1 VSPGALSGLTA
12 GLVLLSLAAS
22 TPSMAKAPPSPPGPP
37 RPESRK
43 FVIRPMPE
51 APGSYL
57 LQQNRADTF
66 FTGTGLGVRLSPPG
80 SPARELQWGLAG
92 ARTVTP
98 QPLAPRETRFHQ
110 FVGPSENWKRNLPTW
125 GALYYPEVAPGVD
138 LWFEAQEEG
147 VAYSLRAERGV
158 DLRQVRLE
166 WRGAQ
171 ALRVAEG
178 GRALEVVLADGVLR
192 EEGLLCG
199 QESADGS
206 SLEVPCRYR
215 DVRPKG
221 PGLWEY
227 VIEVD
232 VKEPGRPAWV
242 DPTLN
247 WNTFLGG
254 SGTEGVRALAILDTS
269 LGDNFIVGSSNS
281 SPVEPPS
288 TVPTRTHI
296 SSGGALGMSDVVVS
310 RLSKTGSVH
319 WIAVLGG
326 RMDDV
331 GTSLAFGVDG
341 YIYIGGI
348 TASNDFPRGTSSA
361 ALKPFQ
367 GGPTDGFVARLSS
380 SGLTLDWVQLI
391 GGSKE
396 DEIQSLTITPGAAG
410 EAAILK
416 VYAAGWT
423 TSGGLP
429 PGTDTGT
436 SGGRDMFV
444 SRLDYLTGTVEKTL
458 IRRGSGHEE
467 VSGIA
472 AAPQRTTDGGTQLY
486 VAGYTAS
493 SDFPVGSGRPAAP
506 GDSAGTAVVFK
517 LDQELAA
524 PPLWDSFLGGLG
536 LERGSGLVVTSDRVT
551 VVGTTSSS
559 DFPTSDGKRAVG
571 ADAFLASLSLETGE
585 RVFSTVVGGSGNDEG
600 LAIAA
605 GTFGS
610 FYIGGKTTST
620 TLPAVAGGVNSASAG
635 ASEGFVIR
643 MGRGGSGFVP
653 EWGTFVGGTGTDEVR
668 ALAAGLA
675 YPVLVVAGVSGSDSL
690 QRPPMV
696 AQGAKRS
703 NSGAEDMFLFSM
715 NAWDLT
721 APKGVVRDGREAT
734 DLDRTSS
741 TTTLEAN
748 WDITDLET
756 DIQRFDFT
764 VGTGPECEDVRGVSP
779 AASNFVSLS
788 STDGGIPTL
797 TPGRWYFVNVRATN
811 DAGLSSTISSNGIFV
826 LQPDGGPATLPGR
839 PARLVC
845 GSVPGEPGPEEPG
858 PEEPGPEEPGPG
870 EPGPGDPL
878 VPGSPLG
885 WSCGTPGGPTGFV
898 LLVVAAFALLSAR
911 RRSRS

>member
-1 VSPGALSGLTA
+1 MSPGALSGLTA

-125 GALYYPEVAPGVD
+125 GALYYPEVARGVD
-138 LWFEAQEEG
+138 LWFEVQEEG
-147 VAYSLRAERGV
+147 VAYSLRAERGA

-178 GRALEVVLADGVLR
+178 GRALDVVLADGVLR

-254 SGTEGVRALAILDTS
+254 SGTERLGGLVIQDSYTS
-269 LGDNFIVGSSNS
+269 QGSSFIVGSTNS
-281 SPVEPPS
+281 PNVEPGSATYLP
-288 TVPTRTHI
+288 HGKL
-296 SSGGALGMSDVVVS
+296 GGSDVVVT
-310 RLSKTGSVH
+310 RFTNRGAVE
-319 WIAVLGG
+319 WTAVLGG
-326 RMDDV
+326 SMDDV
-331 GTSLAFGVDG
+331 GTAIAIGVDDTL
-341 YIYIGGI
+341 YIAGF
-348 TASNDFPRGTSSA
+348 TASYDFPGTTAPVAPQPFRGS
-361 ALKPFQ
+361 
-367 GGPTDGFVARLSS
+367 TDGFVARLHKN
-380 SGLTLDWVQLI
+380 GNLLYWAQFV
-391 GGSKE
+391 GGGM
-396 DEIQSLTITPGAAG
+396 DDQIQSLVLGPLEAG
-410 EAAILK
+410 VTKEMLN
-416 VYAAGWT
+416 VYVAGWT
-423 TSGGLP
+423 TSGDMP
-429 PGTDTGT
+429 A
-436 SGGRDMFV
+436 SGAGVSKGRELFV
-444 SRLDYLTGTVEKTL
+444 SRIDYLTGTVEKTL
-458 IRRGSGHEE
+458 VRRGSGHEE
-467 VSGIA
+467 ASGIA
-472 AAPQRTTDGGTQLY
+472 AAPQRPADGGTQLY
-486 VAGYTAS
+486 VTGYTTS
-493 SDFPVGSGRPAAP
+493 SDFSPSAPTDTAGS
-506 GDSAGTAVVFK
+506 AVVFK

-524 PPLWDSFLGGLG
+524 SPLWEEFLGGEG
-536 LERGSGLVVTSDRVT
+536 LDRGNGLVLTPDRVT
-551 VVGTTSSS
+551 IVGTTHAD
-559 DFPTSDGKRAVG
+559 DFPTSDETHPVN
-571 ADAFLASLSLETGE
+571 ADAFLASFNAQTGT
-585 RVFSTVVGGSGNDEG
+585 RVFSTVVGGPGDDEG
-600 LAIAA
+600 FAIAP
-605 GTFGS
+605 GTFET
-610 FYIGGKTTST
+610 FYIGGKTNST
-620 TLPAVAGGVNSASAG
+620 TLPAIDGGSDSSSFG
-635 ASEGFVIR
+635 GSEGFVIR
-643 MGRGGSGFVP
+643 MGRQGSRLVP
-653 EWGTFVGGTGTDEVR
+653 EWGTFVGGSQRDEVR
-668 ALAAGLA
+668 ALAAGFSPPL
-675 YPVLVVAGVSGSDSL
+675 LVVAGVTNSAEWL
-690 QRPPMV
+690 RPPM
-696 AQGAKRS
+696 ANEGAKHF

-715 NAWDLT
+715 DAFDLT
-721 APKGVVRDGREAT
+721 APKGVVRDGRNPPDVDT
-734 DLDRTSS
+734 TSS

-748 WDITDLET
+748 WYITDLET
-756 DIQRFDFT
+756 GIQRFDFS

-779 AASNFVSLS
+779 AASDFVSLS

-826 LQPDGGPATLPGR
+826 LQPDGGPATLPAP

-845 GSVPGEPGPEEPG
+845 GSVPG
-858 PEEPGPEEPGPG
+858 EPGPG